1 MRLLAADTSTRS
13 GSVALLEGERVVAE
27 WTLHSDITHN
37 RLLLKTI
44 DYALQQAGWSLDDVE
59 AFAVTTGPG
68 SFTGLRIGLTTVKT
82 LAWAT
87 RKPLVGV
94 PSLDA
99 LALPLAFA
107 SMPVC
112 ALLDARKKEVFF
124 AFFEPDRRT
133 GLLRRGPYHVGSPQ
147 GLARAITSSTLFCGD
162 GWSLYRTV
170 FEEQLG
176 NLAFG
181 APPPLNLLRAGFV
194 GELARRRLA
203 ADDVDDPLTLAPL
216 YVRLSEAQISLP
228 PHLLHDIPAMELIQ
242 STPS

>member
-1 MRLLAADTSTRS
+1 MRLLAADTSTKS
-13 GSVALLEGERVVAE
+13 GSVALLEEERVVAE
-27 WTLHSDITHN
+27 WTLQSDITHN

-68 SFTGLRIGLTTVKT
+68 SFTGLRIGLTTIKT

-87 RKPLVGV
+87 GKPLVGV

-112 ALLDARKKEVFF
+112 ALLDARRKELFF
-124 AFFEPDRRT
+124 AFFEPDRQS
-133 GLLRRGPYHVGSPQ
+133 GLLRRSPYHVGSPQ
-147 GLARAITSSTLFCGD
+147 KLATAITSTTLFCGD
-162 GWSLYRTV
+162 GWSLYGSV
-170 FEEQLG
+170 FQDMLG
-176 NLAFG
+176 HLAVG
-181 APPPLNLLRAGFV
+181 APPPFNLLRAGFV
-194 GELARRRLA
+194 GELARRSLA
-203 ADDVDDPLTLAPL
+203 AGVQDDPLTLAPL
-216 YVRLSEAQISLP
+216 YVRLSEVEISM
-228 PHLLHDIPAMELIQ
+228 PHLLHDIPATELIQ